1 VALLSREQAATAAER
16 RTRGS
21 QSIWLLLALVWASAA
36 QGQTQ
41 VSEVELK
48 SAFLYKFIHYAEWPP
63 EALGDLGD
71 PIAICV
77 IEQDALA
84 QVLEGAVH
92 GRTSHE
98 RPVVVRRVDDS
109 DSFNGCHVLF
119 VGTGDASRMDEVIA
133 RASAHPTLT
142 IGDAEGFARRGG
154 MINFTRRGTRLG
166 FEINRGAVLR
176 AGLDLS
182 SQLLKLAELVP
193 DENGGGG

>member
-1 VALLSREQAATAAER
+1 M
-16 RTRGS
+16 RGS
-21 QSIWLLLALVWASAA
+21 LVILLLLALVCASTA

-41 VSEVELK
+41 VSEVDLK

-63 EALGDLGD
+63 EALGELED

-77 IEQDALA
+77 VEQDELA

-109 DSFNGCHVLF
+109 DPFSGCHVLF
-119 VGTGDASRMDEVIA
+119 VGAKDASRMDQVLA
-133 RASAHPTLT
+133 RATAHPILT
-142 IGDAEGFARRGG
+142 VGDAEGFARRGG
-154 MINFTRRGTRLG
+154 MINFTRRGSRLG

-176 AGLDLS
+176 VGLDLS

-193 DENGGGG
+193 DESGGG

>member
-1 VALLSREQAATAAER
+1 MALLSGEQAATAALR

-21 QSIWLLLALVWASAA
+21 LPIWLLLALVWASTA

-119 VGTGDASRMDEVIA
+119 VGAEDTSRIDEVVV

-142 IGDAEGFARRGG
+142 VGDAEGFARRGG
-154 MINFTRRGTRLG
+154 MINFTRRGARLG

-182 SQLLKLAELVP
+182 SQLLKLAQLVP
-193 DENGGGG
+193 DESGGG

>member
-1 VALLSREQAATAAER
+1 M
-16 RTRGS
+16 RGS
-21 QSIWLLLALVWASAA
+21 LAIWLLLALVCASTA

-48 SAFLYKFIHYAEWPP
+48 SAFLYKFIHYAEWPR
-63 EALGDLGD
+63 EALGELGN
-71 PIAICV
+71 PIVICV

-98 RPVVVRRVDDS
+98 RPVVVRRVDGS
-109 DSFNGCHVLF
+109 DPFDGCHVLF
-119 VGTGDASRMDEVIA
+119 VGALETSRMDQVIA
-133 RASAHPTLT
+133 RASAQPILT
-142 IGDAEGFARRGG
+142 VGDAEGFARRGG
-154 MINFTRRGTRLG
+154 MINFIWRGSRLG
-166 FEINRGAVLR
+166 FEINRGAVQR

-193 DENGGGG
+193 DESGGG